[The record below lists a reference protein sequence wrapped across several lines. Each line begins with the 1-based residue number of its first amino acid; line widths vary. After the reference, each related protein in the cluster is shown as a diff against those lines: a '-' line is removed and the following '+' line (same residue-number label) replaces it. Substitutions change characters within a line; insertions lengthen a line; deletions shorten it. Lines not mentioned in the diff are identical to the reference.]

1 MADKTRRA
9 RSARAR
15 PGLILAAIGAATLLS
30 SHLAAQA
37 AYRIGPRS
45 DWVQPVAVNVSTPSP
60 SGQVTEGFEMLLID
74 RQEIVRPFAIER
86 FRHVAYRLLDEGAV
100 QAHSQIEIVF
110 DSSYEQVTLH
120 AATVI
125 RNGRLID
132 QLRRSRI
139 RVVQR
144 ESRLDYQIYDGSL
157 SLVLLLEDVRR
168 GDVVEYSYTRRGTN
182 PVFAG
187 HYMGAVSLE
196 QAVPLQRVH
205 FRLLWPRDR
214 QLFVARHETG
224 LEPSIHDAGP
234 YREYVWDQARVPPKV
249 LDADLPSW
257 YDAFAELQLSDFA
270 SWSDVAAWG
279 ESLFASPGPVPAALR
294 APLARLRSASAS
306 TPARVLGALRF
317 VQDEVRYL
325 GVEIGVN
332 SHVPYPPATVMKR
345 RFGDC
350 KDKALLLITMLHEL
364 GVAARPALVST
375 EYEAHIRGFHPTATV
390 FDHAIVQATVDGRD
404 YWLDPTALYERGDL
418 PSVSPPFAAA
428 LVLDGPRDSLSVIP
442 PPPDPGPLTDVA
454 VSFDLGDVGTPATMR
469 VDTRYRGAVADNQRA
484 SMRSTSIDELQ
495 HRYEDFYSARY
506 PGIRSE
512 APPQV
517 HDDES
522 ANEIRTIER
531 YSVPDFWHRSRQQ
544 EGYVGTFEP
553 LELTHAVP
561 SATAS
566 RRTMPLAV
574 TPSHIRYTI
583 EAHIRQG
590 WFITPREETIE
601 TPAVRFTYR
610 SRSRGD
616 TLRLAYEYETLADYV
631 APAAVAEHA
640 RKLSQINK
648 LLVFSV
654 TPPSAAAAL
663 GDWLKPGEL
672 NWPILLA
679 ALLATAAAA
688 VFAARVYHAPAPS
701 WPRRPP
707 ASRHDPSGL
716 GGWLILVGV
725 GVTVSPV
732 LLGAG
737 FLKTAPSY
745 TASSWARLTT
755 PGAAN
760 YHPLLAPILLF
771 ELVANLGLIV
781 FAILQVSLFFRRK
794 RMFLAVFVIFAAA
807 RVIIPAIDGLLINTI
822 PALANRADAGPTV
835 KWNVAFWALVWVWY
849 VMRSKR
855 VQNTFVN

>member
-1 MADKTRRA
+1 MADETRRA
-9 RSARAR
+9 RSACAR
-15 PGLILAAIGAATLLS
+15 PGLVLAAIAAATLLS
-30 SHLAAQA
+30 PRLAAQT
-37 AYRIGPRS
+37 AYRIGPPP
-45 DWVQPVAVNVSTPSP
+45 DWVKTVAPDLTAPTPA
-60 SGQVTEGFEMLLID
+60 GRVTQGFEMLLLD
-74 RQEIVRPFAIER
+74 RQEIVRAPAIER
-86 FRHVAYRLLDEGAV
+86 FRHVVYRLLDEGAV
-100 QAHSQIEIVF
+100 QEHSQIELTF
-110 DSSYEQVTLH
+110 DSSYEQLTLH
-120 AATVI
+120 TATVI
-125 RNGRLID
+125 RNGRSID
-132 QLRRSRI
+132 QLRRDRI

-196 QAVPLQRVH
+196 EAVPLHRVR
-205 FRLLWPRDR
+205 FRLLWPRER
-214 QLFVARHETG
+214 RLFVASHAAG
-224 LEPSIHDAGP
+224 LEPAIHEAGP
-234 YREYVWDQARVPPKV
+234 YREYVWERVGVPPKIV
-249 LDADLPSW
+249 DADVPSW
-257 YDAFAELQLSDFA
+257 YDPFAELQLSDFA
-270 SWSDVAAWG
+270 SWSQVATWG
-279 ESLFASPGPVPAALR
+279 ESLFASPGSAPAALR
-294 APLARLRSASAS
+294 APLARIRSASVS

-375 EYEAHIRGFHPTATV
+375 EYEAHIRDFHPTATL

-428 LVLDGPRDSLSVIP
+428 LVLDGSRDSLSVIP

-454 VSFDLGDVGTPATMR
+454 VSFDLGDVGAPATMR
-469 VDTRYRGAVADNQRA
+469 VDTRYRGAVADDQRA
-484 SMRSTSIDELQ
+484 SLRSTSIEELQ

-522 ANEIRTIER
+522 ANEVRTSER

-561 SATAS
+561 SARAA

-610 SRSRGD
+610 SRSRRD

-648 LLVFSV
+648 LLTFTV
-654 TPPSAAAAL
+654 TPPGAAASLA
-663 GDWLKPGEL
+663 DWLKPEEL

-679 ALLATAAAA
+679 GLLATAAAA
-688 VFAARVYHAPAPS
+688 VLAARVYRAPPPT

-707 ASRHDPSGL
+707 ASRQEPSGL

-725 GVTVSPV
+725 GVTASPV

-760 YHPLLAPILLF
+760 YHPLLAPLLLF

-781 FAILQVSLFFRRK
+781 FAILQVALFFRRK
-794 RMFLAVFVIFAAA
+794 RMFLLLFVIFAAA
-807 RVIIPAIDGLLINTI
+807 RLLVPAIDGLLADTI
-822 PALANRADAGPTV
+822 PALADRAGAQSPV
-835 KWNVAFWALVWVWY
+835 KWNVALWALVWVWY
-849 VMRSKR
+849 ILRSKR
-855 VQNTFVN
+855 VENTFVN